1 VLVLLSSSICGN
13 HVHNQLQEEPGLWGS
28 LTAEGDKGIIKQQR
42 EESVRRA
49 HEKQVAAQQQR
60 LARKQQEEK

>member
-1 VLVLLSSSICGN
+1 LADATVCN
-13 HVHNQLQEEPGLWGS
+13 CLQAQPGLWGS
-28 LTAEGDKGIIKQQR
+28 LTAEGDKSTIKQQR
-42 EESVRRA
+42 EDSVRRA